1 MNALVENMTGMNTMT
16 DQVIAMDFLIAAK
29 TGVKNYAIA
38 LTEATTPEVR
48 GILKKQLDQVI
59 STHEQ
64 ISAYMV
70 KKGWYTPYDVKNQI
84 QMDIQNGQ
92 TALQLADQ

>member
-29 TGVKNYAIA
+29 TAVKNYATA
-38 LTEATTPEVR
+38 LTEAATPEVR

-64 ISAYMV
+64 ISSYMIT
-70 KKGWYTPYDVKNQI
+70 KGWYHPYNVKEQI
-84 QMDIQNGQ
+84 QLDLQNAQ
-92 TALQLADQ
+92 TALKLAGQ